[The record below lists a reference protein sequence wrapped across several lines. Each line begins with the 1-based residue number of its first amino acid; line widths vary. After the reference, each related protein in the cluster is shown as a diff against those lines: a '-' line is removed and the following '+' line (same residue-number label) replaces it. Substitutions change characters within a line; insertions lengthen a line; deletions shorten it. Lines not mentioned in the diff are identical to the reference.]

1 MNGSSRRILVVGGGV
16 IGAACSH
23 ELVKRGFQVTVID
36 KGRWGRAC
44 SHGNCGLICPSH
56 VLPLTEPGAV
66 RKTMFSLLKRN
77 SPFSIRPRF
86 DPRLWKWLWR
96 FARRCRQDRMVEAAR
111 TRMPLL
117 EQSQDAY
124 RQMVQ
129 EGILECEWES
139 RGSLYVYRDQ
149 EQLDKFSATA
159 SLLEQ
164 EFGLLPECLDGGQLE
179 AMEPTLKS
187 GLAGAWYFPDDVHV
201 RPDRLLSSWRTHL
214 EKQVVQIH
222 ENCELEKLVSEQGRV
237 VAAIAGEQQIE
248 LDGLVI
254 ATGALTPLLARELGC
269 RLPIQPGK
277 GYSITMPR
285 PQPCPTIPLLFVDEK
300 VVATP
305 MQSGYRLGSMMEL
318 NGYDTRIKPR
328 RLKLLRKAAEKYL
341 HEPHADPVEE
351 EWYGWRPMT
360 SDGVPFIDRLP
371 GLENA
376 WVAAGHNMLGL
387 SMAPATG
394 QLVAELVD
402 GVKPSIDPA
411 PYRIDRG

>member
-23 ELVKRGFQVTVID
+23 QLANRGYQVTVIEKD
-36 KGRWGRAC
+36 LWGRAC

-96 FARRCRQDRMVEAAR
+96 FARRCRHDRMVEAAR

-164 EFGLLPECLDGGQLE
+164 EFGLLPECLDGDQLE

-214 EKQVVQIH
+214 EKQGVQIH
-222 ENCELEKLVSEQGRV
+222 ENCELEKLVCEQGRV

>member
-23 ELVKRGFQVTVID
+23 QLANRGYQVTVIEKD
-36 KGRWGRAC
+36 LWGRAC

-96 FARRCRQDRMVEAAR
+96 FARRCRHDRMVEAAR

-164 EFGLLPECLDGGQLE
+164 EFGLLPECLDGDQLE
-179 AMEPTLKS
+179 AMEPAIKS

-214 EKQVVQIH
+214 EKQGVQIH
-222 ENCELEKLVSEQGRV
+222 ENCELERLVSEQGRV
-237 VAAIAGEQQIE
+237 VAAIAGEQELE

-411 PYRIDRG
+411 PYRIERS

>member
-1 MNGSSRRILVVGGGV
+1 VNGLSRRILVVGGGV
-16 IGAACSH
+16 IGAACSN

-56 VLPLTEPGAV
+56 VLPLTEPGTV
-66 RKTMFSLLKRN
+66 RKTILSLLKRN

-86 DPRLWKWLWR
+86 DPRLWKWLWK
-96 FARRCRQDRMVEAAR
+96 FSRRCRHDLMLEAGRA
-111 TRMPLL
+111 RMPLL
-117 EQSQDAY
+117 ERSQDAY
-124 RQMVQ
+124 RQLIEQ
-129 EGILECEWES
+129 GILECEWEE
-139 RGSLYVYRDQ
+139 RGTLHIYRD
-149 EQLDKFSATA
+149 EKPFEKFAHTA
-159 SLLEQ
+159 QLLEQ
-164 EFGLLPECLDGGQLE
+164 EFELPSERLDGDQLQ
-179 AMEPTLKS
+179 AMEPALKS
-187 GLAGAWYFPDDVHV
+187 GLAGAWFFPGDVHV
-201 RPDRLLSSWRTHL
+201 RPDRLMSSWRTHL
-214 EKQVVQIH
+214 EEQGVEIQ
-222 ENCELEKLVSEQGRV
+222 EECELKELVCEQGRV
-237 VAAIAGEQQIE
+237 VAAIAGQDEME
-248 LDGLVI
+248 LDGLVV
-254 ATGALTPLLARELGC
+254 ATGALTPLLARQIGC

-285 PQPCPTIPLLFVDEK
+285 PDPCPSIPLLFVQHK
-300 VVATP
+300 VAVTP
-305 MQSGYRLGSMMEL
+305 MISGYRLGSMMEL

-328 RLKLLRKAAEKYL
+328 RLQLLRKTAEEYL
-341 HEPHADPVEE
+341 HESHADPVEE

-360 SDGVPFIDRLP
+360 SDGVPFIDQLP

-411 PYRIDRG
+411 PYRIVRG

>member
-1 MNGSSRRILVVGGGV
+1 VNGSSRRILVVGGGV

-23 ELVKRGFQVTVID
+23 QLANRGYQVTVIEKD
-36 KGRWGRAC
+36 LWGRAC

-96 FARRCRQDRMVEAAR
+96 FARRCRHDRMVEAAR

-214 EKQVVQIH
+214 EKQGVQIH

>member
-1 MNGSSRRILVVGGGV
+1 MNSSSRRILVVGGGV

-96 FARRCRQDRMVEAAR
+96 FARRCRHDRMVEAAR

-214 EKQVVQIH
+214 EKQGVEIH

>member
-23 ELVKRGFQVTVID
+23 QLANRGYQVTVIEKD
-36 KGRWGRAC
+36 LWGRAC

-96 FARRCRQDRMVEAAR
+96 FARRCRHDRMVEAAR

-214 EKQVVQIH
+214 EKQGVQIH
-222 ENCELEKLVSEQGRV
+222 ENCELERLVSEQGRV
-237 VAAIAGEQQIE
+237 VAAIAGEQELE

-411 PYRIDRG
+411 PYRIERS

>member
-96 FARRCRQDRMVEAAR
+96 FARRCRHDRMVEAAR

-164 EFGLLPECLDGGQLE
+164 EFGLLPECLDGDQLE

-201 RPDRLLSSWRTHL
+201 RPDRLLNSWRTHL
-214 EKQVVQIH
+214 EKQGVQIH
-222 ENCELEKLVSEQGRV
+222 ENCELERLVSEQGRV
-237 VAAIAGEQQIE
+237 VAAIAGEQELE

>member
-1 MNGSSRRILVVGGGV
+1 VNGSSRRILVVGGGV

-23 ELVKRGFQVTVID
+23 QLANRGYQVTVIEKD
-36 KGRWGRAC
+36 LWGRAC

-96 FARRCRQDRMVEAAR
+96 FARRCRHDRMVEAAR

-214 EKQVVQIH
+214 EKQGVQIH

-402 GVKPSIDPA
+402 GVKPSIDPS

>member
-23 ELVKRGFQVTVID
+23 QLANRGYQVTVIEKD
-36 KGRWGRAC
+36 LWGRAC

-96 FARRCRQDRMVEAAR
+96 FARRCRHDRMVEAAR

-214 EKQVVQIH
+214 EKQGVQIH

-411 PYRIDRG
+411 PYRIERS

>member
-1 MNGSSRRILVVGGGV
+1 VNSSSRRILVVGGGV

-96 FARRCRQDRMVEAAR
+96 FARRCRHDRMVEAAR

-214 EKQVVQIH
+214 EKQGVEIH

>member
-1 MNGSSRRILVVGGGV
+1 MTGSSRRILVVGGGV

-23 ELVKRGFQVTVID
+23 ELARRGYQVTVID
-36 KGRWGRAC
+36 RGLWGSAC

-56 VLPLTEPGAV
+56 VLPLTEPGTV
-66 RKTMFSLLKRN
+66 RKTIASLLKGN

-96 FARRCRQDRMVEAAR
+96 FFRRCRYDLMLDAAR
-111 TRMPLL
+111 VRMPLL
-117 EQSQDAY
+117 ERSLSAY
-124 RQMVQ
+124 GEMV
-129 EGILECEWES
+129 EAGILDCEWEA
-139 RGSLYVYRDQ
+139 RGSLYIYRDQ
-149 EQLDKFSATA
+149 KQLDKFAATA
-159 SLLEQ
+159 GMLEQ
-164 EFGLLPECLDGGQLE
+164 EFDLFPELLDGDQLQ
-179 AMEPTLKS
+179 AMEPALKP

-201 RPDRLLSSWRTHL
+201 RPDRLLASWRTYL
-214 EKQVVQIH
+214 EKQGVQILENH
-222 ENCELEKLVSEQGRV
+222 ELKKLVKEQGRV
-237 VAAIAGEQQIE
+237 VAAVAGEEKID
-248 LDGLVI
+248 LDGVVV

-285 PQPCPTIPLLFVDEK
+285 PQPCPSLPLLFVDEK
-300 VVATP
+300 VVVTP

-318 NGYDTRIKPR
+318 NGYDRRIKPR
-328 RLKLLRKAAEKYL
+328 RLQLLRRAAEKYL
-341 HEPHADPVEE
+341 PVPYCDPVEE

-394 QLVAELVD
+394 RLVAELVD
-402 GVKPSIDPA
+402 GAEPSIDPA
-411 PYRIDRG
+411 PYRIGRK

>member
-23 ELVKRGFQVTVID
+23 QLANRGYQVTVIEKD
-36 KGRWGRAC
+36 LWGRAC

-96 FARRCRQDRMVEAAR
+96 FARRCRHDRMVEAAR

-214 EKQVVQIH
+214 EKQGVQIH

>member
-23 ELVKRGFQVTVID
+23 QLANRGYQVTVIEKD
-36 KGRWGRAC
+36 LWGRAC

-96 FARRCRQDRMVEAAR
+96 FARRCRHDRMVEAAR

-164 EFGLLPECLDGGQLE
+164 EFGLHPECLDGGQLE

-214 EKQVVQIH
+214 EKQGVQIH

>member
-23 ELVKRGFQVTVID
+23 QLANRGYQVTVIEKD
-36 KGRWGRAC
+36 LWGRAC

-96 FARRCRQDRMVEAAR
+96 FARRCRHDRMVEAAR

-139 RGSLYVYRDQ
+139 RGSLYVYRDE
-149 EQLDKFSATA
+149 EQLDKFRATA

-179 AMEPTLKS
+179 AMDS
-187 GLAGAWYFPDDVHV
+187 
-201 RPDRLLSSWRTHL
+201 R
-214 EKQVVQIH
+214 
-222 ENCELEKLVSEQGRV
+222 
-237 VAAIAGEQQIE
+237 
-248 LDGLVI
+248 
-254 ATGALTPLLARELGC
+254 
-269 RLPIQPGK
+269 
-277 GYSITMPR
+277 M
-285 PQPCPTIPLLFVDEK
+285 LFVDITGAGTTCS
-300 VVATP
+300 ATTTK
-305 MQSGYRLGSMMEL
+305 MAALSTSAGTDSQETALCRELAIEGRL
-318 NGYDTRIKPR
+318 
-328 RLKLLRKAAEKYL
+328 
-341 HEPHADPVEE
+341 
-351 EWYGWRPMT
+351 
-360 SDGVPFIDRLP
+360 
-371 GLENA
+371 
-376 WVAAGHNMLGL
+376 
-387 SMAPATG
+387 
-394 QLVAELVD
+394 
-402 GVKPSIDPA
+402 
-411 PYRIDRG
+411 

>member
-1 MNGSSRRILVVGGGV
+1 MVGGGV

-23 ELVKRGFQVTVID
+23 QLANRGYQVTVIEKD
-36 KGRWGRAC
+36 LWGRAC

-96 FARRCRQDRMVEAAR
+96 FARRCRHDRMVEAAR

-214 EKQVVQIH
+214 EKQGVQIH

>member
-23 ELVKRGFQVTVID
+23 QLANRGYQVTVIEKD
-36 KGRWGRAC
+36 LWGRAC

-96 FARRCRQDRMVEAAR
+96 FARRCRHDRMVEAAR

-214 EKQVVQIH
+214 EKQGVQIH
-222 ENCELEKLVSEQGRV
+222 ENCELERLVSEQGRV

>member
-23 ELVKRGFQVTVID
+23 QLANRGYQVTVIEKD
-36 KGRWGRAC
+36 LWGRAC

-96 FARRCRQDRMVEAAR
+96 FARRCRHDRMVEAAR

-164 EFGLLPECLDGGQLE
+164 EFGLLPKCLDGGQLE

-214 EKQVVQIH
+214 EKQGVQIH